1 MCLGGSER
9 SELEPRHMRN
19 SLEKVGSS
27 RSPIKVYDNFNKEKN
42 KMARRNNDNKLDV
55 VMESLI

>member
-1 MCLGGSER
+1 MRLGGSER

-27 RSPIKVYDNFNKEKN
+27 RSPIKVLTTLI
-42 KMARRNNDNKLDV
+42 RRKQDGPPKQ
-55 VMESLI
+55 